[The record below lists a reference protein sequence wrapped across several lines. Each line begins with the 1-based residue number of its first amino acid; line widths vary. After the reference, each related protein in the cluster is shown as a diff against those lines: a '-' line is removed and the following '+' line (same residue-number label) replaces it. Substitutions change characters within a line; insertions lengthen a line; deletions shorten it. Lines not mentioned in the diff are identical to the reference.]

1 MAECHCTRLGVITE
15 GQPSVRRGAFQQR
28 TALIRFNCIYVPP
41 GFCRMIG
48 MKACGDS
55 QHWTRELTKLGHKVR
70 LLQARFVKAFVMSNK
85 NDVMSSRAIWIAVQ
99 QPGKEIAVKYRRI
112 AVGTYTARADN
123 R

>member
-1 MAECHCTRLGVITE
+1 
-15 GQPSVRRGAFQQR
+15 
-28 TALIRFNCIYVPP
+28 
-41 GFCRMIG
+41 MIG

-85 NDVMSSRAIWIAVQ
+85 NDVMRSRAIWIAVQ

>member
-1 MAECHCTRLGVITE
+1 MAEYHCTRLGGITE
-15 GQPSVRRGAFQQR
+15 GQPPVRRGAFQQR
-28 TALIRFNCIYVPP
+28 MALIRFNCNVPP

-85 NDVMSSRAIWIAVQ
+85 NDVMGARAIWIAVQ
-99 QPGKEIAVKYRRI
+99 QPGKEITVK
-112 AVGTYTARADN
+112 TEE
-123 R
+123 